1 MTLVEIS
8 SKFKKPKQRIIML
21 AFKLK
26 IASFILVGC
35 FIFSASAEKVNDKVL
50 VEFFFQTGCEECNKV
65 KSFVLPQFEE
75 KYSGRYLLRKYD
87 LSQKENFLHLIM
99 TLDQLH
105 EDSNY
110 SVYLIL
116 NRKTVLG
123 GYQAIAEKIFETMDQ
138 LQPMNLDEATNK
150 KLTADE
156 IVATQGAKRMT
167 VTTVIIGG
175 LLDGINPCVFS
186 TLIFFMSLLTVA
198 KISGRRLIAVGIVY
212 CLACFLTYLLLGFGI
227 LKIIR
232 ELNVIPYLKSFLNW
246 GMMSVLLL
254 IAALSFRDAW
264 RYTTSGSNPD
274 KVTLQLPPI
283 IKKRIRLI
291 MRHGLKSSYLLS
303 AVFGI
308 GVLVTLLESV
318 CTGQVYV
325 PTLMLL
331 ASESSGVFS
340 RWFGLLL
347 LYNVMFILPLL
358 GVFGLTYGGMSTF
371 QAIRLTRNNLRL
383 GKILLGIF
391 FIALAV
397 LLFLTR

>member
-1 MTLVEIS
+1 
-8 SKFKKPKQRIIML
+8 
-21 AFKLK
+21 
-26 IASFILVGC
+26 
-35 FIFSASAEKVNDKVL
+35 
-50 VEFFFQTGCEECNKV
+50 
-65 KSFVLPQFEE
+65 
-75 KYSGRYLLRKYD
+75 
-87 LSQKENFLHLIM
+87 
-99 TLDQLH
+99 
-105 EDSNY
+105 
-110 SVYLIL
+110 
-116 NRKTVLG
+116 
-123 GYQAIAEKIFETMDQ
+123 
-138 LQPMNLDEATNK
+138 
-150 KLTADE
+150 
-156 IVATQGAKRMT
+156 
-167 VTTVIIGG
+167 
-175 LLDGINPCVFS
+175 
-186 TLIFFMSLLTVA
+186 
-198 KISGRRLIAVGIVY
+198 
-212 CLACFLTYLLLGFGI
+212 
-227 LKIIR
+227 
-232 ELNVIPYLKSFLNW
+232 
-246 GMMSVLLL
+246 MSVLLL

-371 QAIRLTRNNLRL
+371 QAIRLTRSNLRL